1 MKAKRIATKIL
12 VALALIVVTVL
23 ILRAILNY
31 AAGKKLEG
39 YLRAAKAAG
48 TPLTM
53 KEMVPSCPD
62 PDNAAL
68 PWKAAEVLFLLDK
81 PDRDLLDRTVDALF
95 YGRAPDDA
103 VRTRLAA
110 LVQQNRRPLDL
121 TIEAGNRACFR
132 YGDWSQPGVSVRRPN
147 SVALILMTRLLALE
161 AVLRAD
167 EGQVSQAL
175 EELRSG
181 LNLTRR
187 LLDESVLISGLVALA
202 DMKILT
208 IAFNYIAQRND
219 LPPETMAA
227 WIGEL
232 EPGVW
237 RSRFLRCLSGERA
250 YLLEFALD
258 ILKGKPSA
266 LEHIRHGAFFP
277 RLWMWM
283 IRPALKSELVWIQE
297 YFEGLQKA
305 GNQPYYQVTRQSSLK
320 ADELPWYFVFTG
332 AIVPNMES
340 SFLKE
345 ATLEAMMLTTQA
357 GLACRVY
364 RKQTGRYPARLGDL
378 VPSLFKE
385 EPLDPFTGKPLVYR
399 LENGEVLIYSVGSNR
414 KDDGGRETYKFDKMI
429 MDKDDDWTWRERIK

>member
-1 MKAKRIATKIL
+1 MKAKRIVTKIL
-12 VALALIVVTVL
+12 VVLVLIVAAAL
-23 ILRAILNY
+23 ILRAVLNY
-31 AAGKKLEG
+31 TAGRKLDG

-48 TPLTM
+48 TPLTA

-81 PDRDLLDRTVDALF
+81 PDRDLLDKTVDALF
-95 YGRAPDDA
+95 YGRAPEDA

-121 TIEAGNRACFR
+121 MIEAGNRACFR
-132 YGDWSQPGVSVRRPN
+132 YGDYSQPGVSVRRPN

-202 DMKILT
+202 DMKILM
-208 IAFNYIAQRND
+208 IAFNTIAHKND

-232 EPGVW
+232 EPEAW

-266 LEHIRHGAFFP
+266 LENIRRGGFFP
-277 RLWMWM
+277 RLSMWM

-305 GNQPYYQVTRQSSLK
+305 GQQPYYQLTQQVNLK

-357 GLACRVY
+357 GLACRISNK
-364 RKQTGRYPARLGDL
+364 RTGRYPAGLGDL
-378 VPSLFKE
+378 VPGLLKA

-399 LENGEVLIYSVGSNR
+399 VENGEVLIYSLGSNKR
-414 KDDGGRETYKFDKMI
+414 DDGGRQTYKFDRMI
-429 MDKDDDWTWRERIK
+429 MPKDDDWTWREKIR